1 MSAAPGAIA
10 ERIGY
15 EFSEPGRLV
24 LALTHRSMV
33 AKPGSNNEKLEF
45 LGDAVLDLA
54 ISDLL
59 MERFPNATEGELS
72 RVRAAL
78 VNATM
83 LAAKATELEIGAAL
97 RLGKGEE
104 RSGGRQKGSILAAAI
119 EAVLGAVYL
128 DGGFLATRAVVA
140 RLFAAELQ
148 RPLRS
153 HLTDHKTRLQEIT
166 QKRYRETPVYTLVR
180 ASGPDHDKAFVSELR
195 ILGRTYGRGEG
206 KSKKA
211 AEQEA
216 ALRALEQ
223 LETELAEPETVGS
236 GS

>member
-1 MSAAPGAIA
+1 MEGAPQAIA
-10 ERIGY
+10 DRLGY
-15 EFSEPGRLV
+15 RFGDPALLT
-24 LALTHRSMV
+24 LALTHRSAV
-33 AKPGSNNEKLEF
+33 ARPGSNNEKLEF

-59 MERFPNATEGELS
+59 MEQFPNATEGELS

-83 LAAKATELEIGAAL
+83 LAAKATELEVGATL

-104 RSGGRQKGSILAAAI
+104 RSGGRQKGSILAAAL
-119 EAVLGAVYL
+119 EAIVGAVYR
-128 DGGFLATRAVVA
+128 DGGFSAARDLVA
-140 RLFAAELQ
+140 RLFAEELR

-166 QKRYRETPVYTLVR
+166 QKRYREIPVYTLVR
-180 ASGPDHDKAFVSELR
+180 ASGPDHDKAFVSELH
-195 ILGRTYGRGEG
+195 ILGRVYGRGEG

-216 ALRALEQ
+216 ALRALEC
-223 LETELAEPETVGS
+223 LEKELVKS
-236 GS
+236 